1 VSSADTSPTVPATVR
16 TAFALFMAAVVVSL
30 ANVLARVHFRISP
43 PAGLVNPAVELV
55 LFLGVGLRMRAGR
68 LWARISMFSI
78 ALLLILLNLFLGYG
92 LTRAFGSLPTYQVVL
107 LMMLV
112 SGKVALLGA
121 ATWMMYRPQNQA
133 YFG

>member
-1 VSSADTSPTVPATVR
+1 VSSTGTSPTVPATVR
-16 TAFALFMAAVVVSL
+16 TAFALYMAAVVVSL
-30 ANVLARVHFRISP
+30 VNLLAQVHFGISR
-43 PAGLVNPAVELV
+43 PAGLVNPALELA
-55 LFLGVGLRMRAGR
+55 LFLGIGLPMRAGR
-68 LWARISMFSI
+68 PWAQIGMFSI

-107 LMMLV
+107 LLV
-112 SGKVALLGA
+112 LVGGKVALLGA